1 MKTIG
6 VIIGTEDE
14 PVSMKYYRNNKTLLK
29 CLEEYDIYSDFIPYD
44 YAIFAEIKHAAK
56 NTKIEVIPLFGNS
69 LTLKDCNSCDY
80 IFTVFEG
87 VYSFMHGGYPQY
99 NKYMNILKK
108 TKAQVFPSQKMQ
120 EFIINKHKYLTY
132 FIKKGYNVTPTK
144 FIDLSRSSVNPLM
157 KFIEKNNFNEI
168 VIKPELGAFKAGF
181 KIIKN
186 PTEQKLSKL
195 FKTFKK
201 KGYKRLLLQQFL
213 PEFNKYGEIKTYWI
227 NGKNIYSYKQQW
239 KDGEGVFKDEKHI
252 EKDLLKECLETGNKL
267 CKDIFKDHENLI
279 QCRIDFACC
288 MNNDKQCRE
297 FFINEIE
304 ICPTIG
310 EQESNGKAY
319 KILAKEIIKRCS

>member
-1 MKTIG
+1 
-6 VIIGTEDE
+6 
-14 PVSMKYYRNNKTLLK
+14 MKYYRNNKGLLK
-29 CLEEYDIYSDFIPYD
+29 CLEEYDIYSKFIPYD
-44 YAIFAEIKHAAK
+44 YAIFAEIKYAAR
-56 NTKIEVIPLFGNS
+56 NNKIDVVPLFGND

-80 IFTVFEG
+80 IFSIFEG
-87 VYSFMHGGYPQY
+87 VYSFMNGGYSQY

-144 FIDLSRSSVNPLM
+144 FINLSRNSTISLM
-157 KFIEKNNFNEI
+157 KFINKNNLNEI
-168 VIKPELGAFKAGF
+168 VLKPELGAFKTGF

-186 PTEQKLSKL
+186 PNEQKINKALSTL
-195 FKTFKK
+195 KK
-201 KGYKRLLLQQFL
+201 QGYKRLLLQEFL

-239 KDGEGVFKDEKHI
+239 EDGEGVFKDENHI
-252 EKDLLKECLETGNKL
+252 EKGLLKECLETGNKL
-267 CKDIFKDHENLI
+267 CKDIFKDYEELI
-279 QCRIDFACC
+279 HCRIDFACC

-319 KILAKEIIKRCS
+319 KLLAKEVIKRCL